1 MTAWTRDCFSLMC
14 VCICGWG
21 DLSSLSTSL
30 LSSLSS
36 RNRSLAG
43 NWQEQLN
50 ESGCVKQHQPRLI
63 FNLVVYLFISLLYPA
78 FFLCQIPFFLTPHD
92 LPCLLLPCTLICNIL
107 ANIVSLLVLCTQNST
122 DPVDVLWFPQLDYN
136 TIGYNCLLLPRRFN
150 YWLRPLHVVVA
161 CRRRLWL
168 DTIINVNLTEIERHE
183 DIF

>member
-1 MTAWTRDCFSLMC
+1 MVGVTSAHSQHHCCQVWAQETEAWLVTDRNNWTSQ
-14 VCICGWG
+14 VVW
-21 DLSSLSTSL
+21 SSI
-30 LSSLSS
+30 
-36 RNRSLAG
+36 SLALFLIWWFICLFHFYTQRG
-43 NWQEQLN
+43 AANFITCEQV
-50 ESGCVKQHQPRLI
+50 S
-63 FNLVVYLFISLLYPA
+63 FSAA